1 MIETIATYYL
11 LALGI
16 LLIGL
21 EALTFTFVLFF
32 LGIGFILVSLISY
45 FYMFDNGAIQVA
57 SAFVL
62 ALIFALILR
71 KTLMKKLLKP
81 KLDKEERAHVSG
93 VGFVEDGSIKFDG
106 TYWKTLDDI
115 SKYKNGDEVQIVD
128 VINNMVVI
136 KK

>member
-1 MIETIATYYL
+1 MLETIAAYYL
-11 LALGI
+11 LAIGI

-32 LGIGFILVSLISY
+32 LGIGFVFVSVISY

-81 KLDKEERAHVSG
+81 KKDKEERAHVSG
-93 VGFVEDGSIKFDG
+93 VGFVEDGSVKFDG
-106 TYWKTLDDI
+106 TYWKTLDDL
-115 SKYKNGDEVQIVD
+115 SKYKNGDEVKIKD
-128 VINNMVVI
+128 VKDNMVVLER
-136 KK
+136 

>member
-11 LALGI
+11 LAFGI